1 MPELTVDSIQSFKM
15 APIVKSHDLKYGY
28 VQMEI
33 LDETTGL
40 RFYWHNNKLANKPI
54 LLFPSGMVALVKT
67 VRQAYQI
74 YDDQV
79 LRLAEAAIACGEL
92 VGREGMAAAAGDAPD
107 IQDEVIYSAVIAT
120 SKVVQIK
127 LEVSV
132 YEKKLYIFLKKSSW
146 SEEEGLWRPCRGAI
160 LLDRHQD
167 DANVLLQF
175 ALSAHKE

>member
-1 MPELTVDSIQSFKM
+1 M
-15 APIVKSHDLKYGY
+15 APIVNKTHDLKYGY

-40 RFYWHNNKLANKPI
+40 RFYVHNNKLADKPI
-54 LLFPSGMVALVKT
+54 LLFPSGMVALVKNL
-67 VRQAYQI
+67 RQAYQI

-79 LRLAEAAIACGEL
+79 LRLAEAALAYSPAANGEW
-92 VGREGMAAAAGDAPD
+92 VGREEMAVADIPD
-107 IQDEVIYSAVIAT
+107 KVIYSAVIAT

-132 YEKKLYIFLKKSSW
+132 YQGKLYIFLKKSSW
-146 SEEEGLWRPCRGAI
+146 SEEDGLWRPCRGAV
-160 LLDRHQD
+160 LLDRYQD
-167 DANVLLQF
+167 DPNVLLQF

>member
-1 MPELTVDSIQSFKM
+1 M
-15 APIVKSHDLKYGY
+15 APIIKTHDLNYGY

-33 LDETTGL
+33 LDENAGL
-40 RFYWHNNKLANKPI
+40 RFYLYNNKFSDKPI
-54 LLFPSGMVALVKT
+54 LLFPSGMVALVKAL
-67 VRQAYQI
+67 RRAYEI

-92 VGREGMAAAAGDAPD
+92 VGSEGMALGAANAAAPD
-107 IQDEVIYSAVIAT
+107 VPDEIIYSAVIAT

-132 YEKKLYIFLKKSSW
+132 YHGKLYIFLKKSSW
-146 SEEEGLWRPCRGAI
+146 SEEDGLWRPCRGAV

-167 DANVLLQF
+167 DPKVLLQF

>member
-1 MPELTVDSIQSFKM
+1 M
-15 APIVKSHDLKYGY
+15 APIIKTHDLKYGY
-28 VQMEI
+28 IQMEI

-40 RFYWHNNKLANKPI
+40 RFYWHNNKLADKPI
-54 LLFPSGMVALVKT
+54 LLFPSGMVALVKAL
-67 VRQAYQI
+67 RQAYEI

-79 LRLAEAAIACGEL
+79 LRLAELALCQEQIAYSSAANGEL
-92 VGREGMAAAAGDAPD
+92 AEGEEMAPPAPN
-107 IQDEVIYSAVIAT
+107 IPDEVIYSAVIAT

-132 YEKKLYIFLKKSSW
+132 YHGKLYVFLKKSSW
-146 SEEEGLWRPCRGAI
+146 SEEDGLWRPCRGAV

-167 DANVLLQF
+167 DPKVLLQF

>member
-1 MPELTVDSIQSFKM
+1 
-15 APIVKSHDLKYGY
+15 
-28 VQMEI
+28 
-33 LDETTGL
+33 
-40 RFYWHNNKLANKPI
+40 
-54 LLFPSGMVALVKT
+54 
-67 VRQAYQI
+67 
-74 YDDQV
+74 V

-92 VGREGMAAAAGDAPD
+92 VGSEGMALRAANAAAPD

-132 YEKKLYIFLKKSSW
+132 YHGKLYIFLKKSSW
-146 SEEEGLWRPCRGAI
+146 SEEDGLWRPCRGAV

-167 DANVLLQF
+167 DPKVLLQF

>member
-1 MPELTVDSIQSFKM
+1 M
-15 APIVKSHDLKYGY
+15 APIIKTHDLKYGY
-28 VQMEI
+28 IQMEI
-33 LDETTGL
+33 LDENAGL
-40 RFYWHNNKLANKPI
+40 RFYLYNNKFSDKPI
-54 LLFPSGMVALVKT
+54 LLFPSGMTALVKAL
-67 VRQAYQI
+67 RQAYEI

-92 VGREGMAAAAGDAPD
+92 VGSEGMALGAANAAAPD

-132 YEKKLYIFLKKSSW
+132 YKGKLYIFLKKSSW
-146 SEEEGLWRPCRGAI
+146 SEEDGLWRPCRGAV

-167 DANVLLQF
+167 DPKVLLQF

>member
-1 MPELTVDSIQSFKM
+1 M
-15 APIVKSHDLKYGY
+15 APIIKTHDLKYGY
-28 VQMEI
+28 IQMEI

-40 RFYWHNNKLANKPI
+40 RFFVHNNKLSDKPI
-54 LLFPSGMVALVKT
+54 LLFPSGMVALVKAL
-67 VRQAYQI
+67 RRAYEI

-79 LRLAEAAIACGEL
+79 LRLAELALCQEQIAYSSAANGEL
-92 VGREGMAAAAGDAPD
+92 AEGEEMAPPAPN
-107 IQDEVIYSAVIAT
+107 IPDEVIYSAAIAT

-132 YEKKLYIFLKKSSW
+132 YNGKLYVFLKKSSW
-146 SEEEGLWRPCRGAI
+146 SEEDGLWRPCRGAV

-167 DANVLLQF
+167 DPKVLLQF

>member
-1 MPELTVDSIQSFKM
+1 
-15 APIVKSHDLKYGY
+15 
-28 VQMEI
+28 
-33 LDETTGL
+33 
-40 RFYWHNNKLANKPI
+40 
-54 LLFPSGMVALVKT
+54 MVALVKT
-67 VRQAYQI
+67 LRQAYQI

-92 VGREGMAAAAGDAPD
+92 VGREGMAAAAGDD

-132 YEKKLYIFLKKSSW
+132 YHGKLYIFLKKSSW
-146 SEEEGLWRPCRGAI
+146 SEEDGLWRPCRGAV

-167 DANVLLQF
+167 DPKVLLQF

>member
-1 MPELTVDSIQSFKM
+1 M
-15 APIVKSHDLKYGY
+15 APIIKTHDLKYGY
-28 VQMEI
+28 IQMEI

-40 RFYWHNNKLANKPI
+40 RFYWHNNKLADKPI
-54 LLFPSGMVALVKT
+54 LLFPSGMVALVKAL
-67 VRQAYQI
+67 RQAYEI
-74 YDDQV
+74 YDHQV

-92 VGREGMAAAAGDAPD
+92 VGSEGMALRAANAAAPD

-132 YEKKLYIFLKKSSW
+132 YNGKLYVFLKKSSW
-146 SEEEGLWRPCRGAI
+146 SEEDGLWRPCRGAV

-167 DANVLLQF
+167 DPKVLLQF

>member
-1 MPELTVDSIQSFKM
+1 M

-33 LDETTGL
+33 LDETAGL
-40 RFYWHNNKLANKPI
+40 RFYLHNNKLSDKPI
-54 LLFPSGMVALVKT
+54 LLFPSGMVALVKAL
-67 VRQAYQI
+67 RKAYEI
-74 YDDQV
+74 YDHQV
-79 LRLAEAAIACGEL
+79 LRLAEAAMACGEL
-92 VGREGMAAAAGDAPD
+92 AGGEGGPSPD

-132 YEKKLYIFLKKSSW
+132 YQQKLYIFLKKSSW
-146 SEEEGLWRPCRGAI
+146 SEEDGLWRPCRGAV
-160 LLDRHQD
+160 LLDHHQD

>member
-1 MPELTVDSIQSFKM
+1 M
-15 APIVKSHDLKYGY
+15 APIIKTHDLNYGY

-33 LDETTGL
+33 LDENAGL
-40 RFYWHNNKLANKPI
+40 RFYLYNNKFSDKPI
-54 LLFPSGMVALVKT
+54 LLFPSGMVALVKAL
-67 VRQAYQI
+67 RRAYEI

-92 VGREGMAAAAGDAPD
+92 VGSEGMALGAANAAAPD

-132 YEKKLYIFLKKSSW
+132 YNGKLYVFLKKSSW
-146 SEEEGLWRPCRGAI
+146 SEEDGLWRPCRGAV

-167 DANVLLQF
+167 DPKVLLQF

>member
-1 MPELTVDSIQSFKM
+1 M
-15 APIVKSHDLKYGY
+15 APIIKTHDLNYGY

-33 LDETTGL
+33 LDENAGL
-40 RFYWHNNKLANKPI
+40 RFYLYNNKFSDKPI
-54 LLFPSGMVALVKT
+54 LLFPSGMVALVKAL
-67 VRQAYQI
+67 RRAYEI

-79 LRLAEAAIACGEL
+79 LRLAELALCQEQIAYSSAANGEL
-92 VGREGMAAAAGDAPD
+92 AEGEEMAPPPN
-107 IQDEVIYSAVIAT
+107 IPDEVIYSAAIAT

-132 YEKKLYIFLKKSSW
+132 YNGKLYIFLKKSSW
-146 SEEEGLWRPCRGAI
+146 SEEDGLWRPCRGAV

-167 DANVLLQF
+167 DPKVLLQF

>member
-1 MPELTVDSIQSFKM
+1 M
-15 APIVKSHDLKYGY
+15 APIIKTHDLNYGY

-33 LDETTGL
+33 LDENAGL
-40 RFYWHNNKLANKPI
+40 RFYLYNNKFSDKPI
-54 LLFPSGMVALVKT
+54 LLFPSGMVALVKAL
-67 VRQAYQI
+67 RRAYEI

-92 VGREGMAAAAGDAPD
+92 VGSEGMALGAANAAAPD

-132 YEKKLYIFLKKSSW
+132 YHGKLYIFLKKSSW
-146 SEEEGLWRPCRGAI
+146 SEEDGLWRPCRGAV

-167 DANVLLQF
+167 DPKVLLQF

>member
-1 MPELTVDSIQSFKM
+1 M
-15 APIVKSHDLKYGY
+15 APIIKTHDLKYGY
-28 VQMEI
+28 IQMEI
-33 LDETTGL
+33 LDENAGL
-40 RFYWHNNKLANKPI
+40 RFYLYNNKFSDKPI
-54 LLFPSGMVALVKT
+54 LLFPSGMTALVKAL
-67 VRQAYQI
+67 RQAYEI

-92 VGREGMAAAAGDAPD
+92 VGSEGMALRAANAAAPD
-107 IQDEVIYSAVIAT
+107 VPDEIIYSAVIAT

-132 YEKKLYIFLKKSSW
+132 YHGKLYIFLKKSSW
-146 SEEEGLWRPCRGAI
+146 SEEDGLWRPCRGAV

-167 DANVLLQF
+167 DPKVLLQF

>member
-1 MPELTVDSIQSFKM
+1 M
-15 APIVKSHDLKYGY
+15 APIIKTHDLKYGY
-28 VQMEI
+28 IQMEI

-40 RFYWHNNKLANKPI
+40 RFYWYNNKLADKPI
-54 LLFPSGMVALVKT
+54 LLFPSGMTALVKAL
-67 VRQAYQI
+67 RQAYEI

-92 VGREGMAAAAGDAPD
+92 VGSEGMALGAANAAAPD
-107 IQDEVIYSAVIAT
+107 VPDEIIYSAVIAT

-132 YEKKLYIFLKKSSW
+132 YHGKLYVFLKKSSW
-146 SEEEGLWRPCRGAI
+146 SEEDGLWRPCRGAV

-167 DANVLLQF
+167 DPKVLLQF

>member
-1 MPELTVDSIQSFKM
+1 M
-15 APIVKSHDLKYGY
+15 APIIKTHDLKYGY
-28 VQMEI
+28 IQMEI

-40 RFYWHNNKLANKPI
+40 RFYVHNNKLADKPI
-54 LLFPSGMVALVKT
+54 LLFPSGMVALVKAL
-67 VRQAYQI
+67 RRAYKI

-79 LRLAEAAIACGEL
+79 LRLAELALCQEQIAYSSAANGEL
-92 VGREGMAAAAGDAPD
+92 AEGEEMAAPAPN
-107 IQDEVIYSAVIAT
+107 IPDEVIYTAVIAT

-132 YEKKLYIFLKKSSW
+132 YNGKLYIFLKKSSW
-146 SEEEGLWRPCRGAI
+146 SEEDGLWRPCRGAV

-167 DANVLLQF
+167 DPKVLLQF

>member
-1 MPELTVDSIQSFKM
+1 M
-15 APIVKSHDLKYGY
+15 APIIKTHDLNYGY

-33 LDETTGL
+33 LDENAGL
-40 RFYWHNNKLANKPI
+40 RFYLYNNKFSDKPI
-54 LLFPSGMVALVKT
+54 LLFPSGMTALVKAM
-67 VRQAYQI
+67 RQAYEI

-92 VGREGMAAAAGDAPD
+92 VGSEGMALGAANAAAPD
-107 IQDEVIYSAVIAT
+107 VPDEIIYSAVIAT

-132 YEKKLYIFLKKSSW
+132 YHGKLYIFLKKSSW
-146 SEEEGLWRPCRGAI
+146 SEEDGLWRPCRGAV

-167 DANVLLQF
+167 DPKVLLQF

>member
-1 MPELTVDSIQSFKM
+1 M
-15 APIVKSHDLKYGY
+15 APIVKTHYLKYGY

-40 RFYWHNNKLANKPI
+40 CFYLHNNKLADKPI
-54 LLFPSGMVALVKT
+54 LLFPSGMVALVKAL
-67 VRQAYQI
+67 RKAYEI

-79 LRLAEAAIACGEL
+79 LRLAEAAIAYSPAANGKLAGGE
-92 VGREGMAAAAGDAPD
+92 GGPSCPD
-107 IQDEVIYSAVIAT
+107 ILDEVIYSAVIAT

-132 YEKKLYIFLKKSSW
+132 YKGKLYIFLKKSSW
-146 SEEEGLWRPCRGAI
+146 SEGDGLWRPCCGAV

-167 DANVLLQF
+167 DPNVLLQF

>member
-1 MPELTVDSIQSFKM
+1 M
-15 APIVKSHDLKYGY
+15 APIIKTHDLNYGY

-33 LDETTGL
+33 LDENAGL
-40 RFYWHNNKLANKPI
+40 RFYLYNNKFSDKPI
-54 LLFPSGMVALVKT
+54 LLFPSGMTALVKAL
-67 VRQAYQI
+67 RRAYEI

-92 VGREGMAAAAGDAPD
+92 VGSEGMALGAANAAAPD

-132 YEKKLYIFLKKSSW
+132 YHGKLYIFLKKSSW
-146 SEEEGLWRPCRGAI
+146 SEEDGLWRPCRGAV

-167 DANVLLQF
+167 DPKVLLQF

>member
-1 MPELTVDSIQSFKM
+1 M
-15 APIVKSHDLKYGY
+15 APIIKTHDLKYGY
-28 VQMEI
+28 IQMEI

-40 RFYWHNNKLANKPI
+40 RFYWHNNKLADKPI
-54 LLFPSGMVALVKT
+54 LLFPSGMVALVKAL
-67 VRQAYQI
+67 RRAYEI

-92 VGREGMAAAAGDAPD
+92 VGSEGMALGAANAAAPD

-132 YEKKLYIFLKKSSW
+132 YQWQALRFSEKVEL
-146 SEEEGLWRPCRGAI
+146 
-160 LLDRHQD
+160 
-167 DANVLLQF
+167 V
-175 ALSAHKE
+175 

>member
-1 MPELTVDSIQSFKM
+1 M
-15 APIVKSHDLKYGY
+15 APIIKTHDLNYGY

-33 LDETTGL
+33 LDENAGL
-40 RFYWHNNKLANKPI
+40 RFYLYNNKFSDKPI
-54 LLFPSGMVALVKT
+54 LLFPSGMVALVKAL
-67 VRQAYQI
+67 RQAYQI

-79 LRLAEAAIACGEL
+79 LRLAELALCQEEIAYSSAANGEL
-92 VGREGMAAAAGDAPD
+92 AEGEEMAFRAANSPN
-107 IQDEVIYSAVIAT
+107 IPDEVIYSVVIAT

-132 YEKKLYIFLKKSSW
+132 YNGKLYIFLKKSSW
-146 SEEEGLWRPCRGAI
+146 SEEDGLWRPCRGAV

-167 DANVLLQF
+167 DPNVLLQF

>member
-1 MPELTVDSIQSFKM
+1 
-15 APIVKSHDLKYGY
+15 
-28 VQMEI
+28 MEI
-33 LDETTGL
+33 LDENAGL
-40 RFYWHNNKLANKPI
+40 RFYLYNNKFSDKPI
-54 LLFPSGMVALVKT
+54 LLFPSGMTALVKAL
-67 VRQAYQI
+67 RQAYEI

-92 VGREGMAAAAGDAPD
+92 VGSEGMALGAANAAAPD
-107 IQDEVIYSAVIAT
+107 VPDEIIYSAVIAT

-132 YEKKLYIFLKKSSW
+132 YHGKLYIFLKKSSW
-146 SEEEGLWRPCRGAI
+146 SEEDGLWRPCRGAV

-167 DANVLLQF
+167 DPKVLLQF

>member
-1 MPELTVDSIQSFKM
+1 M
-15 APIVKSHDLKYGY
+15 APIIKTHDLNYGY

-33 LDETTGL
+33 LDENAGL
-40 RFYWHNNKLANKPI
+40 RFYLYNNKFSDKPI
-54 LLFPSGMVALVKT
+54 LLFPSGMVALVKAL
-67 VRQAYQI
+67 RQAHQI
-74 YDDQV
+74 YDDQE

-92 VGREGMAAAAGDAPD
+92 VGSEGMALGAANAAAPD

-132 YEKKLYIFLKKSSW
+132 YHGKLYIFLKKSSW
-146 SEEEGLWRPCRGAI
+146 SEEDGLWRPCRGAV

-167 DANVLLQF
+167 DPKVLLQF

>member
-1 MPELTVDSIQSFKM
+1 M
-15 APIVKSHDLKYGY
+15 APIIKTHDLKYGY
-28 VQMEI
+28 IQMEI

-40 RFYWHNNKLANKPI
+40 RFYVHNNKLADKPI

-67 VRQAYQI
+67 LRQAYQI

-92 VGREGMAAAAGDAPD
+92 VGGEGMAAATPD
-107 IQDEVIYSAVIAT
+107 IQDKVIYSAVIAT

-132 YEKKLYIFLKKSSW
+132 YNGKLYIFLKKSSW
-146 SEEEGLWRPCRGAI
+146 SEEDGLWRPCRGAV

-167 DANVLLQF
+167 DPNVLLQF

>member
-40 RFYWHNNKLANKPI
+40 RFYWHNNKLADKPI
-54 LLFPSGMVALVKT
+54 LLFPSGMVALVKAL
-67 VRQAYQI
+67 RQAYEI
-74 YDDQV
+74 YDHQV

-92 VGREGMAAAAGDAPD
+92 VGREGMAATAPD

-132 YEKKLYIFLKKSSW
+132 YKGKLYIFLKKSSW
-146 SEEEGLWRPCRGAI
+146 SEEDGLWRPCRGAV

-167 DANVLLQF
+167 DPKVLLQF

>member
-1 MPELTVDSIQSFKM
+1 M
-15 APIVKSHDLKYGY
+15 APIIKTHDLKYGY
-28 VQMEI
+28 IQMEI
-33 LDETTGL
+33 LDENAGL
-40 RFYWHNNKLANKPI
+40 RFYLYNNKFSDKPI
-54 LLFPSGMVALVKT
+54 LLFPSGMTALVKAL
-67 VRQAYQI
+67 RQAYEI

-92 VGREGMAAAAGDAPD
+92 VGSEGMALGAANAAAPD
-107 IQDEVIYSAVIAT
+107 VPDEIIYSAVIAT

-132 YEKKLYIFLKKSSW
+132 YHGKLYIFLKKSSW
-146 SEEEGLWRPCRGAI
+146 SEEDGLWRPCRGAV

-167 DANVLLQF
+167 DPKALLQF

>member
-1 MPELTVDSIQSFKM
+1 M
-15 APIVKSHDLKYGY
+15 APIIKTHDLNYGY

-33 LDETTGL
+33 LDENAGL
-40 RFYWHNNKLANKPI
+40 RFYLYNNKFSDKPI
-54 LLFPSGMVALVKT
+54 LLFPSGMVALVKAL
-67 VRQAYQI
+67 RQAYQI

-92 VGREGMAAAAGDAPD
+92 VGSEGMALGAANAAAPD

-132 YEKKLYIFLKKSSW
+132 YNGKLYVFLKKSSW
-146 SEEEGLWRPCRGAI
+146 SEEDGLWRPCRGAV

-167 DANVLLQF
+167 DPKVLLQF

>member
-1 MPELTVDSIQSFKM
+1 M
-15 APIVKSHDLKYGY
+15 APIIKTHDLKYGY
-28 VQMEI
+28 IQMEI
-33 LDETTGL
+33 LDENAGL
-40 RFYWHNNKLANKPI
+40 RFYLYNNKFSDKPI
-54 LLFPSGMVALVKT
+54 LLFPSGMTALVKAL
-67 VRQAYQI
+67 RQAYEI

-92 VGREGMAAAAGDAPD
+92 VGSEGMALGAANAAAPD

-132 YEKKLYIFLKKSSW
+132 YNGKLYVFLKKSSW
-146 SEEEGLWRPCRGAI
+146 SEEDGLWRPCRGAV

-167 DANVLLQF
+167 DPKVLLQF

>member
-1 MPELTVDSIQSFKM
+1 M
-15 APIVKSHDLKYGY
+15 APIIKTHDLKYGY
-28 VQMEI
+28 IQMEI

-40 RFYWHNNKLANKPI
+40 RFYWHNNKLADKPI
-54 LLFPSGMVALVKT
+54 LLFPSGMVALVKAL
-67 VRQAYQI
+67 RQAYEI

-79 LRLAEAAIACGEL
+79 LRLAELALCQEQIAYSSAANGEL
-92 VGREGMAAAAGDAPD
+92 AEGEEMAPPAPN
-107 IQDEVIYSAVIAT
+107 IPDEVIYSAVIAT

-132 YEKKLYIFLKKSSW
+132 YHGKLYIFLKKSSW
-146 SEEEGLWRPCRGAI
+146 SEEDGLWRPCRGAV

-167 DANVLLQF
+167 DPKVLLQF

>member
-1 MPELTVDSIQSFKM
+1 M
-15 APIVKSHDLKYGY
+15 APIIKTHDLKYGY
-28 VQMEI
+28 IQMEI

-40 RFYWHNNKLANKPI
+40 RFYWHNNKLADKPI
-54 LLFPSGMVALVKT
+54 LLFPSGMVALVKAL
-67 VRQAYQI
+67 RRAYEI

-92 VGREGMAAAAGDAPD
+92 VGSEGMALRAANAAPD

-132 YEKKLYIFLKKSSW
+132 YNGKLYVFLKKSSW
-146 SEEEGLWRPCRGAI
+146 SEEDGLWRPCRGAV

-167 DANVLLQF
+167 DPKVLLQF

>member
-1 MPELTVDSIQSFKM
+1 M
-15 APIVKSHDLKYGY
+15 APIIKTHDLKYGY
-28 VQMEI
+28 IQMEI
-33 LDETTGL
+33 LDENAGL
-40 RFYWHNNKLANKPI
+40 RFYLYNNKFSDKPI
-54 LLFPSGMVALVKT
+54 LLFPSGMVALVKAL
-67 VRQAYQI
+67 RRAYEI

-92 VGREGMAAAAGDAPD
+92 VGREGMAAAAPD

-132 YEKKLYIFLKKSSW
+132 YNGKLYVFLKKSSW
-146 SEEEGLWRPCRGAI
+146 SEEDGLWRPCRGAV

-167 DANVLLQF
+167 DPKVLLQF